1 MLRRKS
7 RAVKVRNL
15 IIGGDAPVSVQT
27 MSTISPADSEAALAD
42 AQRLALCGA
51 ELIRFAVPD
60 MKAAKG
66 LAAVVKGSPVPLV
79 ADIHFD
85 HMLAL
90 QAVASGVDALRI
102 NPGNIGS
109 EDKVAAVVA
118 AVKRRISL
126 SVSASTAALCRQ
138 IYWRHMRGIRR
149 RREWLKARCGISVYA
164 NGLTAGIS
172 LCP

>member
-15 IIGGDAPVSVQT
+15 IIGGEAPVSVQT

-118 AVKRRISL
+118 AVKKKNIPIRI
-126 SVSASTAALCRQ
+126 
-138 IYWRHMRGIRR
+138 GINSGRYTG
-149 RREWLKARCGISVYA
+149 GI
-164 NGLTAGIS
+164 
-172 LCP
+172 